1 MDKQREGIKMIKGIV
16 LLALF
21 TGIALVVGKL
31 VSKLNLPSILGWL
44 ITGMVIGPH
53 ALNWMNSSIMDA
65 GWFHIISNVG
75 EVLVGMMI
83 GSELI
88 LKELKKS
95 GKQIVGICFFE
106 GMAAFILVA
115 AAFFIFADLPISIA
129 LIFGAIALA
138 TAPAPSL
145 SIVKE
150 YNAKGP
156 VAKTLIPLAA
166 LDDVLG
172 LIVFFLVIGVV
183 SGSMTGES
191 VNILSIIMM
200 IVLPLGI
207 GAFTGFIGAKILQN
221 KSSKEVADNG
231 ITKDKTLALENS
243 KIKILL
249 KILLLIALT
258 VIIGRY
264 VNDNILSI
272 NLLLSG
278 IAFFAIIVNKVEK
291 ETLIEIMDIFN
302 PIIGIGLVIMVVN
315 LGAPLDYNLIFG
327 AGLLTVIY
335 IVARAV
341 GKILGAYTGGKLF
354 KADDKVCKY
363 LGLSLLPHS
372 GVSLIFTGIAVTAL
386 LPFEPEYATMIQ
398 GTIAA
403 AAVIN
408 EIIAVFLARQAFK
421 MAGEI
426 GEKKEIEKNEIKEEL
441 VVD

>member
-1 MDKQREGIKMIKGIV
+1 MIKGII

-65 GWFHIISNVG
+65 QWFHIISNVG

-115 AAFFIFADLPISIA
+115 ATFFIFADLPISIA

-221 KSSKEVADNG
+221 KSSKEVANNE
-231 ITKDKTLALENS
+231 IIKDKTLARENS

-249 KILLLIALT
+249 KISLLIALT

-291 ETLIEIMDIFN
+291 DTLIEIMDIFN

-335 IVARAV
+335 IVARAF

-408 EIIAVFLARQAFK
+408 EIIAVFLAKQAFK

>member
-1 MDKQREGIKMIKGIV
+1 MIKGII
-16 LLALF
+16 LLAIF
-21 TGIALVVGKL
+21 MVIALIVGKL

-44 ITGMVIGPH
+44 LTGMVIGPH

-75 EVLVGMMI
+75 EVLVGMLI
-83 GSELI
+83 GAELI
-88 LKELKKS
+88 VEELKKS
-95 GKQIVGICFFE
+95 GKQILTICFFE
-106 GMAAFILVA
+106 GMTAFVVVTVA
-115 AAFFIFADLPISIA
+115 FLIFADIPISIA

-156 VAKTLIPLAA
+156 VSKTLIPLAA
-166 LDDVLG
+166 LDDVLA

-191 VNILSIIMM
+191 VNIISILMM
-200 IVLPLGI
+200 IILPLGI
-207 GAFTGFIGAKILQN
+207 GAITGIIGAKILQS
-221 KSSKEVADNG
+221 KKSKEVDDSDETEN
-231 ITKDKTLALENS
+231 KVLSNKNS
-243 KIKILL
+243 KLEILL
-249 KILLLIALT
+249 KLAFLIGIT

-278 IAFFAIIVNKVEK
+278 ISFFAIIVNKVEK
-291 ETLIEIMDIFN
+291 ERLNEIMELIN
-302 PIIGIGLVIMVVN
+302 PIISIGLVVMVIN

-335 IVARAV
+335 IVSRGI
-341 GKILGAYTGGKLF
+341 GKIVGSYTGGKLV

-372 GVSLIFTGIAVTAL
+372 GVSLIFTGIAVEAL
-386 LPFEPEYATMIQ
+386 LPFESEYAMMIQ

-408 EIIAVFLARQAFK
+408 EIIAVFLAKQAFK
-421 MAGEI
+421 MSGEI
-426 GEKKEIEKNEIKEEL
+426 EVKEKVNTGGL
-441 VVD
+441 ST

>member
-1 MDKQREGIKMIKGIV
+1 MIKGII

-53 ALNWMNSSIMDA
+53 ALNWMNSSIMDS
-65 GWFHIISNVG
+65 GWFHVISNVG

-115 AAFFIFADLPISIA
+115 AAFLIFADIPISIA

-221 KSSKEVADNG
+221 KSPKEVADNG

-243 KIKILL
+243 KIRILL
-249 KILLLIALT
+249 KISLLIALT

-327 AGLLTVIY
+327 AGLFTVIY

-408 EIIAVFLARQAFK
+408 EIIAVFLAKQAFK